1 MKRNNIFP
9 GSLVAEDLQ
18 RYFISLKGLFVLS
31 VAVFFI
37 SAVAGYIYTS
47 MNPASAEVSLQ
58 ELQSLVDI
66 IKELSPLQIML
77 FIFLNNALKSL
88 AVILLGVSLGVIPL
102 LFLAYNGYVLGAV
115 AHVAGAEE
123 GLLFVLLA
131 IIPHGLIELAMI
143 FISVAIG
150 VRIGLTTLAKLRGQ
164 TVSVK
169 QEITAGVAVFLRFVA
184 PLLLVAS
191 VIETFVTPLFIAL
204 V

>member
-18 RYFISLKGLFVLS
+18 RYFISLKSLFFLS

-37 SAVAGYIYTS
+37 SALAGYIYTS
-47 MNPASAEVSLQ
+47 MNPASADMSLQ

-88 AVILLGVSLGVIPL
+88 AVILLGVSIGAIPL

-115 AHVAGAEE
+115 AYVTGAEE
-123 GLLFVLLA
+123 GLSFVLLA
-131 IIPHGLIELAMI
+131 IIPHGLIELPMI

>member
-9 GSLVAEDLQ
+9 RSLVAEDLQ
-18 RYFISLKGLFVLS
+18 RYFISLKSLFILS
-31 VAVFFI
+31 IAVFFI
-37 SAVAGYIYTS
+37 SALAGYIYTS

-88 AVILLGVSLGVIPL
+88 AVILLGVSIGVIPL
-102 LFLAYNGYVLGAV
+102 LFLAYNGYALGAV
-115 AHVAGAEE
+115 AYVTGTEE
-123 GLLFVLLA
+123 GLSYVLLA
-131 IIPHGLIELAMI
+131 ITPHGLIELPMI

-169 QEITAGVAVFLRFVA
+169 QEITAGMAVFIRFVA

-191 VIETFVTPLFIAL
+191 VIETFVTPMFIAL
-204 V
+204 I